1 MDLIALGLALLT
13 AAGVLG
19 VFTGIRMYRADAK
32 LPGDL
37 ALALEVG
44 STRTGAVDSV
54 IDRMGMRWAPTVLRL
69 MGPKLVARVRRKI
82 DLAGNPGGLTIDRY
96 AARRAVYG
104 ALGGVGCLIFLLRGN
119 YLIALLLLAFA
130 AFWTEVGIWAA
141 IRVRRDVIE
150 RTLPDFLDV
159 LAVVVSAG
167 LGFRQA
173 LDRVAS
179 HYEGPWADEI
189 RITLRQMDLGMSRR
203 QAFAELRRRND
214 SEQVAMFVT
223 ALQQGE
229 ELGAPHRRHPGL
241 HRQGHAPHRR
251 PERAPQGRPSR
262 PQGHADDHH
271 VHGPGHDAPPR
282 RGPAA
287 GLGHGLRVDHR
298 GVRRA
303 PDMTQANARQPLD
316 IRHLHKK
323 TFRRCNRV
331 WDSVRRVGRPKS
343 RPGGRGGT
351 QCRSTP
357 RASFPPN
364 SRTTAHG

>member
-1 MDLIALGLALLT
+1 MGFLFALLM
-13 AAGVLG
+13 GLG
-19 VFTGIRMYRADAK
+19 VWGVFAGIRMYRADVK

-44 STRTGAVDSV
+44 ATRTGAVGSV
-54 IDRMGMRWAPTVLRL
+54 IDRMGMRYAPAVLRL
-69 MGPKLVARVRRKI
+69 MGPRLVAKYRRKI

-104 ALGGVGCLIFLLRGN
+104 ALGGVGFLVFLLRGQWFV
-119 YLIALLLLAFA
+119 ALLLLLFG
-130 AFWTEVGIWAA
+130 AFWTEVGIWSA
-141 IRVRRDVIE
+141 IRVRKDVIE

-179 HYEGPWADEI
+179 RYEGPWADEL

-229 ELGAPHRRHPGL
+229 ELGAPIVDTLVSLAKDMRRTDA
-241 HRQGHAPHRR
+241 QNARR
-251 PERAPQGRPSR
+251 KAARAVPK
-262 PQGHADDHH
+262 ATLMITTFM
-271 VHGPGHDAPPR
+271 V
-282 RGPAA
+282 PATMLLLGA
-287 GLGHGLRVDHR
+287 GLLLGSGVDF
-298 GVRRA
+298 GSL
-303 PDMTQANARQPLD
+303 T
-316 IRHLHKK
+316 
-323 TFRRCNRV
+323 
-331 WDSVRRVGRPKS
+331 GR
-343 RPGGRGGT
+343 
-351 QCRSTP
+351 
-357 RASFPPN
+357 
-364 SRTTAHG
+364 